1 MVWENEIYF
10 RVIENLNLYVGS
22 AIWENLSVLSLLH
35 YFISKLKE
43 NYKDKPIACLFFSF
57 FLKNVTSQTYYL
69 ALIIFLIP
77 GRYY

>member
-1 MVWENEIYF
+1 MVWGNEIYYK
-10 RVIENLNLYVGS
+10 VIENLNLYVGS
-22 AIWENLSVLSLLH
+22 ATWENLSVLSLLH

-43 NYKDKPIACLFFSF
+43 NYKDKPIACFFF
-57 FLKNVTSQTYYL
+57 KTVTSQAYYL